1 MRKMLERYREL
12 ISYGFW
18 GVMTTL
24 VNYGIYFFCTI
35 GLDADPL
42 AGNAISWVGA
52 VTFAFVV
59 NKQFV
64 FASRS
69 WRLSDVRKE
78 AWQFVSARL
87 LSGAMEMTLMYI
99 FVRRAGL
106 DDKIVKIAAGI
117 LATLLN
123 YFISK
128 WVIFRKQPDR

>member
-1 MRKMLERYREL
+1 MRELLARYREL

-18 GVMTTL
+18 GVMSTL

-35 GLDADPL
+35 SLDIDPL
-42 AGNAISWVGA
+42 AGNAVAWVGA
-52 VTFAFVV
+52 VAFAFVV

-87 LSGAMEMTLMYI
+87 LSGAMEMLLLYI
-99 FVRRAGL
+99 FVRRIGV

-117 LATLLN
+117 LVILLN
-123 YFISK
+123 YIISK
-128 WVIFRKQPDR
+128 WVIFRKPSDA